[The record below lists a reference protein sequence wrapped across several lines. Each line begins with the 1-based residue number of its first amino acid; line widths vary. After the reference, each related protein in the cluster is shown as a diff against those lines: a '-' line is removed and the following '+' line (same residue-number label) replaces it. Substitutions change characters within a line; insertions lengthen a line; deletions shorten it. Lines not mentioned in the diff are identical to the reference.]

1 MKSNP
6 LLSLAPWIVFT
17 LAAGNGVAAQWS
29 AALAALVALAAAA
42 PSLLARRPKLLDAM
56 GIATFAALSALAFAG
71 GPGAQA
77 FVTDH
82 GRTVATGAL
91 AALIFLTLPFL
102 PFTEQYAREEA
113 PRVVWSSPAFKKTN
127 RLFSAAWGGVF
138 ALMTLAHLVA
148 SLAPHNTALDV
159 ICNWI
164 VPIVAVQRMFAF
176 MKGYRA
182 RQTPSTLQSV

>member
-29 AALAALVALAAAA
+29 AALAALVALAAAV
-42 PSLLARRPKLLDAM
+42 PSIRAGRPKLLDAM
-56 GIATFAALSALAFAG
+56 GVVTFAALSALAFAG
-71 GPGAQA
+71 GHGAQG

-91 AALIFLTLPFL
+91 AVLILVTLPFM

-113 PRVVWSSPAFKKTN
+113 PRIVWDSPQFKKTN

-138 ALMTLAHLVA
+138 AVMTLAHLVA
-148 SLAPHNTALDV
+148 SQAPDNTALDV
-159 ICNWI
+159 VCNWV
-164 VPIVAVQRMFAF
+164 VPILAVQRMFAF
-176 MKGYRA
+176 MKRYRA
-182 RQTPSTLQSV
+182 RQSLRSA